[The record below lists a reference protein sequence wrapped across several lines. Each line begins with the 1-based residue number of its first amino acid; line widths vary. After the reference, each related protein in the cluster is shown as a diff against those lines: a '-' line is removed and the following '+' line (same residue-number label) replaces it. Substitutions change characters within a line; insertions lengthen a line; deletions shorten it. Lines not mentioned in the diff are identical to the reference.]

1 MSVLEA
7 RQAALAY
14 GGVVALDGVDLTVEE
29 GEIHAVIGPNGAGK
43 TTLLNVCSGMA
54 MPDAGTIHVCGN
66 DVTGMRP
73 SATNRAGLARTFQ
86 NIQLFPHATAA
97 DNVFVGA
104 AARSDVGALRTL
116 IGTPRARQQ
125 EDEARKVAMSCLRT
139 VGLTAR
145 AGAIAG
151 SLPYGSQRLLEIARA
166 LATQPRVLLLDEPGA
181 GFNPDEK
188 ARLAELVRHIR
199 DTGIAIVI
207 VEHDMPLVM
216 GLADTVTVLNF
227 GVRIAHGDPRT
238 VVEDPAVIEAYLGR
252 DEEEGDDRA
261 PS

>member
-1 MSVLEA
+1 MSILEA
-7 RQAALAY
+7 RGTALAY

-29 GEIHAVIGPNGAGK
+29 DEIHAIIGPNGAGK

-54 MPDAGTIHVCGN
+54 TPDAGSVWVCGAE
-66 DVTGMRP
+66 VTGMHP

-86 NIQLFPHATAA
+86 NIQLFPHATAK

-104 AARSDVGALRTL
+104 AAKSDVGALRTL
-116 IGTPRARQQ
+116 LATPRARCR
-125 EDEARKVAMSCLRT
+125 EDEARRVAMSCLET
-139 VGLTAR
+139 VGLSEQAD
-145 AGAIAG
+145 ALAG

-166 LATQPRVLLLDEPGA
+166 LATRPRLLLLDEPGA
-181 GFNPDEK
+181 GFNLDEK
-188 ARLAELVRHIR
+188 TRLAQLIRDIR

-227 GVRIAHGDPRT
+227 GRRIAHGDPRT
-238 VVEDPAVIEAYLGR
+238 VAEDPVVIEAYLGHD
-252 DEEEGDDRA
+252 DEEDDELA
-261 PS
+261 KS